1 MIFFDCQNIYF
12 DCQKKSL
19 KGRAGMNESRI
30 KATNKWNKK
39 TYYNMSVRIRKDNE
53 IDIIRWL
60 ESQESKNAYIIG
72 LIKKDMEKRGS

>member
-19 KGRAGMNESRI
+19 KGRAGMNGSRI

-39 TYYNMSVRIRKDNE
+39 TYYNVSIRIRKDNE
-53 IDIIRWL
+53 IDIIKWL
-60 ESQESKNAYIIG
+60 ESKESKNAYIIG

>member
-39 TYYNMSVRIRKDNE
+39 TYYNVSIRIRKDNE
-53 IDIIRWL
+53 IDIIEWL
-60 ESQESKNAYIIG
+60 ESKESKNAYIIG

>member
-1 MIFFDCQNIYF
+1 
-12 DCQKKSL
+12 
-19 KGRAGMNESRI
+19 MNESRI

-39 TYYNMSVRIRKDNE
+39 TYYNVSVRIRKDNE
-53 IDIIRWL
+53 IDIIKWL

>member
-1 MIFFDCQNIYF
+1 
-12 DCQKKSL
+12 
-19 KGRAGMNESRI
+19 MNESRI

-53 IDIIRWL
+53 IDIIKWL
-60 ESQESKNAYIIG
+60 ESKESKNAYIIG